1 MLLFCKQFVNY
12 RTHMKIALTPTHL
25 FPCPL
30 CGEGLDVRESKRGKP
45 YVVCNR
51 CGVQMFVRVASG
63 IRKFEKL
70 VADAEAANI
79 WEKLRTLESKYQRKC
94 PKCGKAFWT
103 RDDLIATNWF
113 DGSFVGYRCPEPDC
127 DGITKLEEQK

>member
-1 MLLFCKQFVNY
+1 
-12 RTHMKIALTPTHL
+12 MKISLTPTRL

-30 CGEGLDVRESKRGKP
+30 CGEGLDIRESKRGKP

-51 CGVQMFVRVASG
+51 CGVQMFVRVEAG

-70 VADAEAANI
+70 VADAEANNI
-79 WEKLRTLESKYQRKC
+79 WEKLRTLESQYRRKC

-103 RDDLIATNWF
+103 REDLIATNWF
-113 DGSFVGYRCPEPDC
+113 DGSFIGHKCPEPGC
-127 DGITKLEEQK
+127 DGIAKREELK